1 MPPGL
6 MLSQS
11 LFDGFYESGRGQQR
25 GVALPGHYDTEI
37 VGQAFL
43 GIDDVAGV
51 EPYLFIEIAAGL
63 HGVDD
68 GMTVL
73 DDGPVV
79 PVERYET
86 YLDII
91 EERASYIALVR
102 VYHHRARALLPGQR
116 KASIGVVLA
125 DVGIADAFVYNIL
138 RKRYGFFQEFEVDGL
153 VHPLLEGQTVARED
167 MEEFVGD
174 EVVEVFHFAEIRAK
188 VDAVAPGIAKR
199 VALLVHCGLDKHDF
213 IGQGKVIALPLGT
226 RQNAVE
232 ATPHTILLCGGEI
245 QALALHERE
254 QLLPRS
260 VRMQSAAVNVKLSP
274 AFGVGIALN
283 NHLLRLLLRGEMEF
297 HLCHS
302 RRRHKRKGHKQGQTK
317 VLHISCDIEFLV
329 QRYEKKEGTHGF
341 PSFSGVVWHLGLR
354 RERDSDD
361 QLSLR

>member
-1 MPPGL
+1 

-11 LFDGFYESGRGQQR
+11 LFDGFYEGGRGQQR

-68 GMTVL
+68 GMAVL

-91 EERASYIALVR
+91 EERASYVALVR

-125 DVGIADAFVYNIL
+125 DVGIADAFVYNIQ
-138 RKRYGFFQEFEVDGL
+138 RKRYGFFQEFEVDSL
-153 VHPLLEGQTVARED
+153 IHPLLEGQTVARED

-174 EVVEVFHFAEIRAK
+174 EVVEVFHFTEIRAK
-188 VDAVAPGIAKR
+188 VDAVAPRIAKR
-199 VALLVHCGLDKHDF
+199 VALLVHCGLNKHDF
-213 IGQGKVIALPLGT
+213 IGQGKIIALPLGT

-232 ATPHTILLCGGEI
+232 ATPHAILLCGGEI

-260 VRMQSAAVNVKLSP
+260 VRMQSAAVNVKLAP
-274 AFGVGIALN
+274 AFIEDGPEYYGRMILKLVECVYCMLD
-283 NHLLRLLLRGEMEF
+283 EEF
-297 HLCHS
+297 PVFLWETLILKFTDTDC
-302 RRRHKRKGHKQGQTK
+302 RKGTVIKETEFPFSSFDLSVKRATSCRYSSK
-317 VLHISCDIEFLV
+317 VNS
-329 QRYEKKEGTHGF
+329 GF
-341 PSFSGVVWHLGLR
+341 SFIF
-354 RERDSDD
+354 
-361 QLSLR
+361 